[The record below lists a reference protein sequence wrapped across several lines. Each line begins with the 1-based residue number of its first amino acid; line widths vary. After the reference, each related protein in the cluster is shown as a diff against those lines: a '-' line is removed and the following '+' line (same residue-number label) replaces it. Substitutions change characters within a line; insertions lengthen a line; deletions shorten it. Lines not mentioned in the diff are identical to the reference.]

1 MVGDTFDEGF
11 EHGFQMALMHFKRR
25 VEEIDLNE
33 GSNQSLNALGMKL
46 LILKILEEP
55 RYQVYE

>member
-11 EHGFQMALMHFKRR
+11 EYGFQMALRHFKRR

-46 LILKILEEP
+46 QILKMLEEP
-55 RYQVYE
+55 RYQ